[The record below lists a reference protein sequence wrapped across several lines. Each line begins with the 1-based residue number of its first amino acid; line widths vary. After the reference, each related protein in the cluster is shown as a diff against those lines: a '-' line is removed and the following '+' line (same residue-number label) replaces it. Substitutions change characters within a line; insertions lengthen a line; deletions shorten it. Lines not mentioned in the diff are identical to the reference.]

1 MSRLQTAWRVAA
13 KELGLDVV
21 MPFELKAR
29 TFSIRAEILLR
40 NFGSPK
46 GMLIVSDY
54 RVIEPVRDQVIALGY
69 GFATMTEP
77 EQDWP
82 FTQDEKEAFIEM
94 LDDWCWSGK
103 PEETPAWLPAKV
115 EEENES

>member
-1 MSRLQTAWRVAA
+1 MSRLQNAWRVAA

-21 MPFELKAR
+21 IPFELKAR
-29 TFSIRAEILLR
+29 AFTIRAEILLR
-40 NFGSPK
+40 HFGSPQ

-77 EQDWP
+77 DRDWP
-82 FTQDEKEAFIEM
+82 FTQEEKDAFIEM
-94 LDDWCWSGK
+94 LDDWRWSGPLDDA
-103 PEETPAWLPAKV
+103 PEWLPSEV
-115 EEENES
+115 NEES